1 MKEKSEESKD
11 KSQTACLDDRL
22 REQKVTQEFWQRRQK
37 IQALIYVPQ
46 SIATHFFLKDKETG
60 CNLVKLS
67 TFKFHTV
74 NNSLP
79 MNLTD
84 QSS

>member
-22 REQKVTQEFWQRRQK
+22 REQKVTQEFWEGRQK

-46 SIATHFFLKDKETG
+46 SIATNRFFLKKR
-60 CNLVKLS
+60 
-67 TFKFHTV
+67 
-74 NNSLP
+74 
-79 MNLTD
+79 
-84 QSS
+84 